1 MIFSAIDI
9 TLIIGISV
17 FSIVGIIFTLNY
29 FVNKL
34 QKDLTDNLRKDIEQM
49 K

>member
-9 TLIIGISV
+9 ILIIGISV
-17 FSIVGIIFTLNY
+17 FSIVGIVFTLNC
-29 FVNKL
+29 FANRL
-34 QKDLTDNLRKDIEQM
+34 QKDLIDNLRKDIEQM